1 MAWLIRR
8 FRLEE
13 KKERPK
19 MNNRMN
25 RSIIILST
33 FLALLV
39 IWTERSYSI
48 NINNLA
54 DQSTYRCYGGIVSTG
69 DSARSVA
76 DKCGAPLDRTR
87 RESDSYD
94 IWIYQFGQSDFMYY
108 FGFLHGKLQRIV
120 SAPCKATDAVCY
132 DLRWPQK
139 FTCPEIMIASLM
151 PPTCIRFNPP

>member
-1 MAWLIRR
+1 
-8 FRLEE
+8 
-13 KKERPK
+13 
-19 MNNRMN
+19 MN
-25 RSIIILST
+25 RSIIWLST

-39 IWTERSYSI
+39 IWAERSYSI

-94 IWIYQFGQSDFMYY
+94 IWIYKFGQSDFMYY
-108 FGFLHGKLQRIV
+108 FGFLHGRLQRIV

-132 DLRWPQK
+132 DLR
-139 FTCPEIMIASLM
+139 
-151 PPTCIRFNPP
+151 